1 MSVPQAGFLYLFTFK
16 QLKSKCTKM
25 IITSWLKNQANS
37 QTNPCYVGVL
47 CAIVFLEKDKEPSGY
62 SYLLPFEG
70 IFRGKSI

>member
-1 MSVPQAGFLYLFTFK
+1 
-16 QLKSKCTKM
+16 M